1 MAPAVTEQQTA
12 DPVTD
17 VAVIGAGAAGLA
29 AARTLRAAGVGC
41 TVLEASGRVGGRVG
55 SERIGDVTV
64 DRGFQTVN
72 SWYPAVKEV
81 LKPGEYSSL
90 GIRSFL
96 PAVQCVTPDGL
107 AMFGDP
113 VRAPQLVPTLLR
125 SRIRAALS
133 ARDAFHLQR
142 WLGREVRHRSSL
154 EVRPVTDR
162 TVDRDRAVG
171 DSLDAR
177 RITGDTRRYVINPV
191 LEALLMDPA
200 FETSERLARW
210 EIVAVLRGALGL
222 PDNGMS
228 ELAVALGRIPGVGID
243 LHSPVAG
250 LDQDDDGVTLRVAD
264 ADGTPDRTLRC
275 RYAVV
280 ATEQSH
286 AARLLGLPVQ
296 PARGMTT
303 WWFLADG
310 TAGDGASTTGRTA
323 DGARLPVITVDGSDR
338 TKLTSVAE
346 VTAVVP
352 SYAPGRS
359 LVQASVVHREGVACP
374 DDRTVR
380 DQAAALLGGTAAS
393 WELVTR
399 HDCPRAVPV
408 VPPGRRFHCGDADV
422 THGRRVV
429 LAGDHTA
436 SPSIDGALRSGQRA
450 ARIVTGLLGA

>member
-1 MAPAVTEQQTA
+1 M
-12 DPVTD
+12 
-17 VAVIGAGAAGLA
+17 AVIGAGAAGLA

-41 TVLEASGRVGGRVG
+41 TVLEASGRVGGRIG
-55 SERIGDVTV
+55 SERVGDVTV

-250 LDQDDDGVTLRVAD
+250 LEQDDDGVTLRVAD
-264 ADGTPDRTLRC
+264 ADGTADRTLRC

-280 ATEQSH
+280 ATEQAH
-286 AARLLGLPVQ
+286 TARLLGLPVQ

-310 TAGDGASTTGRTA
+310 AAGDGASTTGRTT
-323 DGARLPVITVDGSDR
+323 DGGRLPVITVDGSDR
-338 TKLTSVAE
+338 TQLTSVAE

-359 LVQASVVHREGVACP
+359 LVQASVVHREGWRAPTTAPCATRRRRCSGDGGVLGA
-374 DDRTVR
+374 RH
-380 DQAAALLGGTAAS
+380 AARLPAGG
-393 WELVTR
+393 
-399 HDCPRAVPV
+399 
-408 VPPGRRFHCGDADV
+408 
-422 THGRRVV
+422 
-429 LAGDHTA
+429 AG
-436 SPSIDGALRSGQRA
+436 RA
-450 ARIVTGLLGA
+450 AGPQVPLR